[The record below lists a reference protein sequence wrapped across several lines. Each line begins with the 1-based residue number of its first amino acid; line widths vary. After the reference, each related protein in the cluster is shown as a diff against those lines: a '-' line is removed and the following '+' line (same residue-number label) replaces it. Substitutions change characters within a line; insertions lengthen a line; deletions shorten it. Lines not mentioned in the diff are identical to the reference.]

1 MYQLGKFGPRQLK
14 SMGIPSKDE
23 LREAYYQERDKSPT
37 DMKKWIYYVAFT
49 SYRMASI
56 AQGSIN

>member
-1 MYQLGKFGPRQLK
+1 
-14 SMGIPSKDE
+14 MGIPSSDE
-23 LREAYYQERDKSPT
+23 LREIYYQERNKNPI

-56 AQGSIN
+56 AQGLII